1 MSEEVHHAD
10 WSIPYRKDVNEK
22 NVPSVLDRL
31 TDVAH
36 EWEDFPW
43 YLVGRLVE
51 VLEKPESSFEYN
63 HVTAY
68 FRARAAML
76 ALKGDVLDR
85 GDLFSALAKYRVQI
99 GGIYRENVLF
109 RLRAFMRK
117 HNLAKLPDCNR
128 ECFDPLCEPEQA
140 ETNRNLVKSV
150 MQSAERDYVGT
161 LNFISV
167 ASEMKQQYCRHSV
180 DVWVN
185 GVDMPPPLGVLMRVK
200 RDKFGYQLRP
210 TQEEAERVMRAGRR
224 IHGLRVRLQE
234 ELGIAAPEC
243 CRREEGSGEERSQK
257 SGVTL
262 LRQGYGGHGSQ
273 NGEMIAGSE
282 TGSDIGEEKSI
293 SGRPEARVIADFKA
307 VILPSGNK
315 MLLSRKHKRRAFLR
329 AVHRWCLAKNTD
341 SFFWQD
347 VVEEHNS
354 EFKHPHQRHRRIGCD
369 RIDDDLFKGQ
379 KGDFDEI
386 FKMLDRAA
394 GHVLLKVEFVVSKPK

>member
-1 MSEEVHHAD
+1 LSTEIHSAN
-10 WSIPYRKDVNEK
+10 WSILHPENVNEK
-22 NVPSVLDRL
+22 NVQAVLDRL

-51 VLEKPESSFEYN
+51 LLEKPEKSFEYY
-63 HVTAY
+63 HVAAY

-117 HNLAKLPDCNR
+117 HNLAKLPDCNK
-128 ECFDPLCEPEQA
+128 ECFDPFCEPDQA
-140 ETNRNLVKSV
+140 ETNRDLIKSV
-150 MQSAERDYVGT
+150 MQWAERDYVST
-161 LNFISV
+161 LTFISV
-167 ASEMKQQYCRHSV
+167 ATEMKQQYCRHSV
-180 DVWVN
+180 EVWVA

-234 ELGIAAPEC
+234 ELGIAAPEGG
-243 CRREEGSGEERSQK
+243 RREEGIVTTLTPTLSPPRERERS
-257 SGVTL
+257 
-262 LRQGYGGHGSQ
+262 
-273 NGEMIAGSE
+273 AGAE
-282 TGSDIGEEKSI
+282 TGSYIGEEKSE

-307 VILPSGNK
+307 IILPSGNK

-386 FKMLDRAA
+386 FELLDRAA
-394 GHVLLKVEFVVSKPK
+394 GHVLLKVKFVLSKPD